1 MTQPWQPPDL
11 DEIRPDRFIINND
24 KVRPVLRGEGVTVG
38 KFFELVTWRR
48 EGLIGRIRMRGFN
61 VRTLEDRVTTLRGVK
76 SVDPPGAEGVRVLHH
91 PKERIA
97 HFDSARL
104 HWCDLPTI
112 DHGGK
117 PAVRLPVNVAI
128 RRRKGRGHADYYITA
143 TVGHGEINFVPTK
156 EVAALIHAYSQ
167 IAQEHTPVVRYTLAD
182 EIYTIPRQ
190 QALLPPQHQEV
201 LEMLAV
207 DKAEPWSIPAP
218 VFDLAAGVFAKLGI
232 DLQPQQ

>member
-24 KVRPVLRGEGVTVG
+24 KLRPVLRGEGVTVG

-61 VRTLEDRVTTLRGVK
+61 VRTLRDRVTALRGIK
-76 SVDPPGAEGVRVLHH
+76 PIEPPGAEGVRVLHQ
-91 PKERIA
+91 PKEHVA
-97 HFDSARL
+97 HFDTGRL

-117 PAVRLPVNVAI
+117 PAVRLPTNIAI

-143 TVGHGEINFVPTK
+143 SVGHGEINFVPTK
-156 EVAALIHAYSQ
+156 EIVALMHAYSQ
-167 IAQEHTPVVRYTLAD
+167 IAREHTPVVRYTLAD
-182 EIYTIPRQ
+182 EIYIIPRQ
-190 QALLPPQHQEV
+190 QALLPPPHQEV